1 MSHHGAGACLPPWR
15 ALVRT
20 LRRLETR
27 CEIRGRHFA
36 FCSRFRYLTC
46 AICRITFR
54 HDTEFQKPSAAAPM
68 LMHDPPH
75 PGAFIRRQC
84 LEPLGL
90 TVTEAAKGLAVSRNT
105 LSLLLNGRL
114 GISPE
119 MAIRLSQAFGGS
131 PESWLQQQ
139 MQYDLW
145 RAWTNRKEIPVRQFV
160 TA

>member
-1 MSHHGAGACLPPWR
+1 
-15 ALVRT
+15 
-20 LRRLETR
+20 
-27 CEIRGRHFA
+27 
-36 FCSRFRYLTC
+36 
-46 AICRITFR
+46 
-54 HDTEFQKPSAAAPM
+54 M

-105 LSLLLNGRL
+105 LSMLLNGRL

-139 MQYDLW
+139 LQYDL
-145 RAWTNRKEIPVRQFV
+145 RLALQDREEVPVRRFAAARPPLDAGDPARV
-160 TA
+160 SAAIPRS